1 MYPFGLERFY
11 GGLKLAITEGGV
23 PVPEE
28 WTRGEFVDDSI
39 LPYCITAAQSM
50 TVWCCFWEAGVPK
63 FEKYIVTN
71 IRQVVRETM
80 NQKCVIT
87 STEKKVLFRIQSLDE
102 SHVLDDVEL
111 NDLFIS
117 RQHLARYFVKRCM
130 NRLQEISTKLSSRS
144 MTNED
149 FLKTFRKFIG
159 ELSLV
164 DEELT
169 DVERKLLASEEQKN
183 NMEES
188 K

>member
-11 GGLKLAITEGGV
+11 GGLKLAITENGI

-28 WTRGEFVDDSI
+28 WTKGEFVDESI
-39 LPYCITAAQSM
+39 LPYCISAAQNM
-50 TVWCCFWEAGVPK
+50 TVWCCFWTAGVPE
-63 FEKYIVTN
+63 FGRYSIIN
-71 IRQVVRETM
+71 IQQVVRDTVKDCM
-80 NQKCVIT
+80 MFV
-87 STEKKVLFRIQSLDE
+87 EKKVLFKIQSLDE
-102 SHVLDDVEL
+102 NSVLDNVEL
-111 NDLFIS
+111 NDMFIS

-130 NRLQEISTKLSSRS
+130 NRLLAINTELSSRS
-144 MTNED
+144 MTDED
-149 FLKTFRKFIG
+149 LLKTFRKFIG

-169 DVERKLLASEEQKN
+169 SVEQKLLASEEQKN